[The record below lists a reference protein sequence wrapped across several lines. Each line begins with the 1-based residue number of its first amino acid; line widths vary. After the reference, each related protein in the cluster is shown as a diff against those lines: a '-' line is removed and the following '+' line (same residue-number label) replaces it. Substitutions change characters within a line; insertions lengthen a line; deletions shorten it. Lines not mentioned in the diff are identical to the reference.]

1 MFDIIDQ
8 YRYGYYHLKTFTY
21 LPHEQNISTK
31 PKDSFYFLM
40 ALIQSRRPLDY
51 MLS

>member
-8 YRYGYYHLKTFTY
+8 YRYVYYHLKTVTY
-21 LPHEQNISTK
+21 LPYEQNISTK